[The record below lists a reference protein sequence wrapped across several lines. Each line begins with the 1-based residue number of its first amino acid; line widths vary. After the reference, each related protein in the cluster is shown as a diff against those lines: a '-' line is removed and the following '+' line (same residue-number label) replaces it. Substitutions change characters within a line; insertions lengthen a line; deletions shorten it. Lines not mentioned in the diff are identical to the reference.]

1 MRSIVHLAWAAL
13 LLGSAANA
21 VTITSAPGAPD
32 PGIGGGQTLV
42 VDFDNPNASGY
53 VLTGDF
59 AITTGSSGAAATPAL
74 DTTAYAYVSSAL
86 GSGIAT
92 LATPNL
98 KSISIYW
105 GSIDTYNTVEV
116 LGAGGVTLATV
127 VGGAIPPA
135 NGDQSSG
142 GTNRRVT
149 FAADTGEVIT
159 GLRFKSTGVA
169 FELDTIGA
177 AAVPEPA
184 SWAMLVSGFALVGYA
199 SRRRRRTMVAA

>member
-21 VTITSAPGAPD
+21 VTVTSAPGAPD
-32 PGIGGGQTLV
+32 PGIDAGQTLV
-42 VDFDNPNASGY
+42 VDFDNPNAPGY
-53 VLTGDF
+53 VLSGDI
-59 AITTGSSGAAATPAL
+59 AVTTGSSGVAATPAL
-74 DTTAYAYVSSAL
+74 DTTGYAYVSSAL

-105 GSIDTYNTVEV
+105 GSIDTYNAVDV
-116 LGAGGVTLATV
+116 LGAGGVTLATI
-127 VGGAIPPA
+127 VGGSIPPA
-135 NGDQSSG
+135 NGDQSSS

-159 GLRFKSTGVA
+159 GLRFKSTGIA
-169 FELDTIGA
+169 FEFDSIGA

-184 SWAMLVSGFALVGYA
+184 SWAMLVSGFGLVGLA
-199 SRRRRRTMVAA
+199 SRRRRRNIVVA